1 MMSEVIQISCDR
13 KFDQIVDSLKRLA
26 AHFSPIK
33 EIGEFSGWTY
43 EKNGKTAVY
52 NRVLTLTGSTIEVE
66 LPFSEAVQLNRVE
79 QYFNTSN
86 ARTFNVRMY
95 SNLDPSAYADLD
107 TQSGN
112 TGTSRVVQ
120 FGAEYK
126 YPSATKLVIDYSSYT
141 ADDKAIIQIQVDE
154 L

>member
-1 MMSEVIQISCDR
+1 MSGVIQISCDS

-26 AHFSPIK
+26 AHFSPNK
-33 EIGEFSGWTY
+33 EIGEYNGWTY
-43 EKNGKTAVY
+43 EKHGKSIVY
-52 NRVLTLTGSTIEVE
+52 NRVVTLAGSTIEVE
-66 LPFSEAVQLNRVE
+66 LPFSNAIKLNRVE
-79 QYFNTSN
+79 QYFNTTN

-95 SNLDPSAYADLD
+95 SNIDPSAYADLD

-112 TGTSRVVQ
+112 IGTSRVVQ

-141 ADDKAIIQIQVDE
+141 ADDKAIIQLQVDE